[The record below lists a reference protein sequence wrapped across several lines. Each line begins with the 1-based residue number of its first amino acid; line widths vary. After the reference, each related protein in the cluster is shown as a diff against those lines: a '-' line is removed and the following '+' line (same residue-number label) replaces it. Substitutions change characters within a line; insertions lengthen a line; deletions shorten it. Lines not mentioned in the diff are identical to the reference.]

1 MDSSLCPVLAF
12 TLLVARRS
20 DLSHI
25 LHYLSYMRV
34 CRATETMRPAL
45 NPSFGLGNAPIDL
58 DWDTLYRIYE
68 NIRNDVRD
76 RGEMAE
82 LFDGKRQCSRF
93 TYTADYAARHEG
105 WDTPPNPMDISEARK
120 LVLNAAA
127 KWVRSKV

>member
-1 MDSSLCPVLAF
+1 MSGRQKVRPRPDLVQLAIQNDSA
-12 TLLVARRS
+12 
-20 DLSHI
+20 H
-25 LHYLSYMRV
+25 RV
-34 CRATETMRPAL
+34 TEL
-45 NPSFGLGNAPIDL
+45 LGNAPIDL

-68 NIRNDVRD
+68 NIRNDVSD

-93 TYTADYAARHEG
+93 AHTANYAARHEG